1 MTTFTTPRLGFACK
15 WLDDPSEVKGM
26 KVNALNRELNGRST
40 TMRWLREHPAEAEQ
54 RQWDIM
60 NHNTTAAVKMIE
72 RVATLPA
79 ERRMV
84 RLGSEMLQGYTEA
97 DWIGWWQQADVQR
110 HLERIFAPIG
120 ETARRLDVRLSFHP
134 GQFCVLAS
142 ESDEIVNRSIQEFE
156 YHASMARWMGYGLQF
171 QDFKINVHIS
181 GRRGPAGIKSTL
193 QRLTPE
199 ARNCITIENDENT
212 WGIDSSLELANDCA
226 LVLDVH
232 HHWLHSGSYIQ
243 ATDDRIARIID
254 SWRGVRPVVHYSQS
268 REDYLVGHDP
278 AVLPEFDTLLT
289 SGYKKQ
295 KLRAHSDFMWNQAA
309 NQYALSH
316 WQWADIMCECKS
328 KNLGSGQL
336 YDQSQQMFL
345 QMAQQIVDTNLE
357 TSSS

>member
-1 MTTFTTPRLGFACK
+1 MTTFTTPRIGFACK

-40 TMRWLREHPAEAEQ
+40 TMRWLREHPLEAEQ

-60 NHNTTAAVKMIE
+60 NHNTGAAVKMIE
-72 RVATLPA
+72 RVATLPP

-84 RLGSEMLQGYTEA
+84 RLGSEMLQGYTEPG
-97 DWIGWWQQADVQR
+97 WIDWWQQADVQR
-110 HLERIFAPIG
+110 HLEKIFAPIG

-142 ESDEIVNRSIQEFE
+142 ESEDIVNRSIQEFE

-181 GRRGPAGIKSTL
+181 GRRGPAGIKAAL
-193 QRLTPE
+193 GRLTPE

-232 HHWLHSGSYIQ
+232 HHWLHSGGYIQ
-243 ATDDRIARIID
+243 ATDDRIKRIID
-254 SWRGVRPVVHYSQS
+254 SWRGVRPVIHYSQS

-278 AVLPEFDTLLT
+278 AVLPEFDSLLA

-316 WQWADIMCECKS
+316 WSWADIMCECKS